1 MIIIRPELCPQNHP
15 CPTISICPTG
25 AISQKGFAAPTIDN
39 DKCICC
45 CKCARACAVFAQ
57 AQPFV
62 AVVGASGRGK
72 HPK

>member
-25 AISQKGFAAPTIDN
+25 AISQKGFAAPTIEN

-45 CKCARACAVFAQ
+45 CKCARACAVFA
-57 AQPFV
+57 P
-62 AVVGASGRGK
+62 VGCCDKGK
-72 HPK
+72 DQRMW

>member
-15 CPTISICPTG
+15 CPTG

-45 CKCARACAVFAQ
+45 CKCARACAVFA
-57 AQPFV
+57 P
-62 AVVGASGRGK
+62 VGCCDKGK
-72 HPK
+72 DQRMW

>member
-45 CKCARACAVFAQ
+45 CKCARACAVFA
-57 AQPFV
+57 P
-62 AVVGASGRGK
+62 VGCCDKGK
-72 HPK
+72 DQRMW